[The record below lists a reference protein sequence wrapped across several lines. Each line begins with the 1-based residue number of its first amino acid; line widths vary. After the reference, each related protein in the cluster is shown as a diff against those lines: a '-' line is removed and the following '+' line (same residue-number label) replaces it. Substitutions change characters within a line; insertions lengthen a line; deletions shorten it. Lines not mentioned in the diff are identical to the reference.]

1 MDNETRSQK
10 RTLIILIVAVVVVIL
25 IGLTLAYCVMA
36 SHHKGRFPDKTY
48 INGVDVSGMTAQ
60 RAKNELADEEENYTL
75 TIEERGGT
83 TETISG
89 EEIGLTYVDNGDVDR
104 LLSKYNP

>member
-48 INGVDVSGMTAQ
+48 INGVDVSGMTA
-60 RAKNELADEEENYTL
+60 RAGQERAGR
-75 TIEERGGT
+75 RGG
-83 TETISG
+83 ELHADHRRAG
-89 EEIGLTYVDNGDVDR
+89 RHHRDHLR
-104 LLSKYNP
+104 

>member
-83 TETISG
+83 TAMWIVCSPSTTPTSG
-89 EEIGLTYVDNGDVDR
+89 SLTSSVQTN
-104 LLSKYNP
+104 

>member
-1 MDNETRSQK
+1 MGDVIIIDKYNRISISRPMEEAMDNETRSQK

-48 INGVDVSGMTAQ
+48 INGVDVSGMTA
-60 RAKNELADEEENYTL
+60 
-75 TIEERGGT
+75 
-83 TETISG
+83 
-89 EEIGLTYVDNGDVDR
+89 
-104 LLSKYNP
+104 